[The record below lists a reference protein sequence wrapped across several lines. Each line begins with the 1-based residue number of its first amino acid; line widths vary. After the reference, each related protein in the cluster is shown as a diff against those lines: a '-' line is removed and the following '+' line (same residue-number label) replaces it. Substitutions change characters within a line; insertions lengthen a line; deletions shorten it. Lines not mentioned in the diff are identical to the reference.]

1 MSEHDPAEALLH
13 APLPLSLG
21 DGTAAAPR
29 LVVDIWLAV
38 PGGEGWRVLLL
49 RRTPREGGF
58 WQGVSGSVEREDLHL
73 AAAARREIREETGYD
88 EGVVLFDLGRW
99 VEFEGLRSGR
109 AFRKRS
115 LGALLPSHAGPASV
129 RLSDEHDEAR
139 LVTFDEARALVLF
152 PVNREELTTLEERVR
167 RRGGGA

>member
-1 MSEHDPAEALLH
+1 MALHDDAEALLH
-13 APLPLSLG
+13 APLPRSLG

-38 PGGEGWRVLLL
+38 PEREGCRVLLL
-49 RRTPREGGF
+49 KRTEAEGGF
-58 WQGVSGSVEREDLHL
+58 WQGVSGSVEREDAHL

-99 VEFEGLRSGR
+99 VEFAGLRSGR

-115 LGALLPSHAGPASV
+115 LGALLPAHAGPASV
-129 RLSDEHDEAR
+129 RLSDEHDAAR
-139 LVTFDEARALVLF
+139 LVTFDEARALVMF
-152 PVNREELTTLEERVR
+152 PVNREELTALEERVR
-167 RRGGGA
+167 ARTGGA